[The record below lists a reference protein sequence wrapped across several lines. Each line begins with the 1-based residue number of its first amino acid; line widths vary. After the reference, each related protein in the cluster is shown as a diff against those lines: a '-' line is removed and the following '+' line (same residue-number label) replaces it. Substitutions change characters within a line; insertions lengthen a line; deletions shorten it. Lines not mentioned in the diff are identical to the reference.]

1 MLTVSLLIA
10 LILDQVSKAVI
21 ERQMVFFERIDI
33 LGSFLGLRYVRNT
46 GIGFGLLSG
55 LDPFLIGGIQL
66 LIIGVVLLTVFRFRY
81 EITGAEEFFVGM
93 IIGGAFGNLVDRLRL
108 GYVVDFLEMPLW
120 PVFNV
125 ADICIVIGAVLLL
138 IAYYRRERRA
148 RKAHSLEP

>member
-1 MLTVSLLIA
+1 MLTVSLLIT

-108 GYVVDFLEMPLW
+108 GYVVDFFEMPLW

-125 ADICIVIGAVLLL
+125 ADSCIVIGAVLLL

>member
-108 GYVVDFLEMPLW
+108 GYVVDFVEMPLW

-125 ADICIVIGAVLLL
+125 ADSCIVIGAVLLL

>member
-1 MLTVSLLIA
+1 MLTVSLLIT

-108 GYVVDFLEMPLW
+108 GYVVDFVEMPLW

-125 ADICIVIGAVLLL
+125 ADSCIVIGAVLLL